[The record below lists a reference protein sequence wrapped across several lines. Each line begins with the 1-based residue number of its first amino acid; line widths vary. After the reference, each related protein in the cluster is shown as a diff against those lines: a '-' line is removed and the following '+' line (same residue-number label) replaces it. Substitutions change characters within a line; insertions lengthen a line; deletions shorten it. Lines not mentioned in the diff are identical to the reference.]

1 MTAGDLR
8 FFSGVDIRCRRRRS
22 GRKETGYGGLDVW
35 GVSGD
40 EGTSRKFTD
49 KTEDVLRM
57 MRLVSSSE
65 DALRTT
71 TRSSRVPVSCSSCS
85 FKYKNHRRRYRSRV
99 HREIS
104 MNTVIFFVLSAATE
118 SFGYPVAL
126 INRANRI
133 RSCDRST
140 FITRNSE
147 GCDYCSGDDNDDDV
161 VAELPSHSIIRQRGR
176 RPNDIVDKNV
186 EELLVLP
193 NPSIR
198 YISRRKLIHFAS
210 TVVGISSI
218 ATAPAYEANG
228 AETNENANSA
238 VALSNT
244 NFIPIGDP
252 IPPFSTTRTY
262 RNIVLSNGLKVVL
275 VKDSLV
281 QRSSVALS
289 IGGAGMFSEPADI
302 PGLAHLMEHIVLSS
316 TRFSS
321 KNILDRKARR
331 IWNTR
336 GDQSKIPRDTS
347 GEQAFS
353 DWLSENDGDANAFTA
368 PGFVCFHLSS
378 PHEILPEALE
388 RFSRLF
394 SLDEIENTIAKGVI
408 PREVGRVADELD
420 RSSDFSRSLYYLK
433 SNMNPE
439 HPFARFSAGSKAT
452 LQTIPL
458 EKGIDVAAELI
469 HFFRDHYLASKATL
483 VVIGRDDLSALDR
496 WISPFSNAMSQKG
509 SGQTFYPP
517 FPDPMIKRDIANGI
531 TQAIILRS
539 KDDVQMDEDCQTL
552 CMEWPLALVYDKD
565 VEIQQ
570 PLHQKKT
577 IITAHAVGFVL
588 TQIISRRGPGSLR
601 FFLEKFGWSPKIGSK
616 ALPKISIPVDTNGF
630 QILRMEIGLTLD
642 GFSNR
647 SAVVSAVFESIRK
660 ILEKP
665 LQFDLM
671 KQYLATGLIHGYLFS
686 GRPPEAVALS
696 VDSLRFGVG
705 GPRGIASNDFNWY
718 LMPSPNDE
726 ESVRRITQVV
736 TDTLIIMSDD
746 SGPLVSFRASP
757 KAVFAF
763 GSGIIDQA
771 ISIPPVFSPWQKEP
785 ITGARYLVE
794 HRANGALSYF
804 KSLSW
809 FAATFDGEELLGPY
823 LNPLLP
829 TNIRAPRPFT
839 ERQTNVPL
847 EGGSRWKLWQI
858 SPSTKDLIGLPL
870 PVRPPEPSSESAFV
884 VQLLSSIPATFT
896 SHQLLLADLWLLSF
910 DDEVL
915 NLAELGAIAG
925 IAYETSMNKSGLRLC
940 FRGLSQTLPSYVRR
954 FCRKLVQHHTKL
966 LDGSIQ
972 LTESVYERAIADA
985 KRSPEINQQQK
996 QDVIDTVK
1004 QVTEKEVGE
1013 HGLFFLKCTTGGIL
1027 ISQGDVLPNESM
1039 KLVAEIQD
1047 LFSGFGEADGFA
1059 VQPDLRDLLYKPV
1072 WKPRDASLLC
1082 LLPGI
1087 TLISDGCGRIPRG
1100 G

>member
-1 MTAGDLR
+1 
-8 FFSGVDIRCRRRRS
+8 
-22 GRKETGYGGLDVW
+22 
-35 GVSGD
+35 
-40 EGTSRKFTD
+40 
-49 KTEDVLRM
+49 
-57 MRLVSSSE
+57 
-65 DALRTT
+65 
-71 TRSSRVPVSCSSCS
+71 
-85 FKYKNHRRRYRSRV
+85 
-99 HREIS
+99 
-104 MNTVIFFVLSAATE
+104 MNTVIFFVLSTATSSWHMIE

-133 RSCDRST
+133 RSYKST
-140 FITRNSE
+140 FMRRNSE
-147 GCDYCSGDDNDDDV
+147 GCDFCSGGGGDDDDFA
-161 VAELPSHSIIRQRGR
+161 AEPQSHSIIRQQR
-176 RPNDIVDKNV
+176 RRRSHDIVDQND
-186 EELLVLP
+186 EELFVLP

-210 TVVGISSI
+210 AVMGISSI
-218 ATAPAYEANG
+218 ANLLVLDANG
-228 AETNENANSA
+228 AETYENASSA
-238 VALSNT
+238 VKLGSNT
-244 NFIPIGDP
+244 NFIPIGDL

-262 RNIVLSNGLKVVL
+262 RNTVLSNGLKVVL

-289 IGGAGMFSEPADI
+289 IGGAGMFSEPANI
-302 PGLAHLMEHIVLSS
+302 PGLAHLMEHIVLSY

-321 KNILDRKARR
+321 KNILDRKARK

-336 GDQSKIPRDTS
+336 DDQSMIPRDST
-347 GEQAFS
+347 GEEAFS

-368 PGFVCFHLSS
+368 PGFVCFHFTS

-394 SLDEIENTIAKGVI
+394 SSDEIENTIAKGVI
-408 PREVGRVADELD
+408 PREVGRVTDELD

-439 HPFARFSAGSKAT
+439 HPFSRFSAGSKAT
-452 LQTIPL
+452 LQTIPA
-458 EKGIDVAAELI
+458 EKGIDVASELI

-483 VVIGRDDLSALDR
+483 VVIGRDDISALDR
-496 WISPFSNAMSQKG
+496 WISPFSNAMSQKV

-517 FPDPMIKRDIANGI
+517 FPDPLIKSDIANGM

-539 KDDVQMDEDCQTL
+539 KDDVQMDEDYQTL

-570 PLHQKKT
+570 PLHQKST

-616 ALPKISIPVDTNGF
+616 ALPKISIPVDVNGF

-665 LQFDLM
+665 LQLDLM
-671 KQYLATGLIHGYLFS
+671 KQYLATGLIHGYLFA
-686 GRPPEAVALS
+686 GRPPEAVALA

-705 GPRGIASNDFNWY
+705 GPRGIACNDFNWY

-726 ESVRRITQVV
+726 ESVRRMTQVV
-736 TDTLIIMSDD
+736 TDTLIIMSED

-785 ITGARYLVE
+785 HTGARYLIE
-794 HRANGALSYF
+794 PRANGALRYF

-809 FAATFDGEELLGPY
+809 FAATFDGEELSPPY

-839 ERQTNVPL
+839 KRQGTQLANAGTLREFQINVLL
-847 EGGSRWKLWQI
+847 EGGPRWKLWQI
-858 SPSTKDLIGLPL
+858 SSSAIGLPL
-870 PVRPPEPSSESAFV
+870 PVRPPEPSIECAFI

-925 IAYETSMNKSGLRLC
+925 IAYETSMNTSGLRLC
-940 FRGLSQTLPSYVRR
+940 FRGPSQTLSSYVRR
-954 FCRKLVQHHTKL
+954 FCRKFVQHHVKL

-972 LTESVYERAIADA
+972 LTESVYERAITDA

-996 QDVIDTVK
+996 QDVIDTAQ
-1004 QVTEKEVGE
+1004 QVTETEVGE
-1013 HGLFFLKCTTGGIL
+1013 HGLFFLKCTTGGML

-1047 LFSGFGEADGFA
+1047 VFRGFGEADGFA

-1072 WKPRDASLLC
+1072 WKPRDASLC

-1087 TLISDGCGRIPRG
+1087 SLISDACGRIPRG

>member
-1 MTAGDLR
+1 M
-8 FFSGVDIRCRRRRS
+8 
-22 GRKETGYGGLDVW
+22 
-35 GVSGD
+35 
-40 EGTSRKFTD
+40 
-49 KTEDVLRM
+49 
-57 MRLVSSSE
+57 
-65 DALRTT
+65 
-71 TRSSRVPVSCSSCS
+71 
-85 FKYKNHRRRYRSRV
+85 
-99 HREIS
+99 
-104 MNTVIFFVLSAATE
+104 
-118 SFGYPVAL
+118 
-126 INRANRI
+126 
-133 RSCDRST
+133 
-140 FITRNSE
+140 
-147 GCDYCSGDDNDDDV
+147 
-161 VAELPSHSIIRQRGR
+161 
-176 RPNDIVDKNV
+176 
-186 EELLVLP
+186 
-193 NPSIR
+193 
-198 YISRRKLIHFAS
+198 
-210 TVVGISSI
+210 GISSI
-218 ATAPAYEANG
+218 ATVPVNEANG
-228 AETNENANSA
+228 AETNENANSV
-238 VALSNT
+238 VALGNT

-336 GDQSKIPRDTS
+336 GDQSKIPRDSS
-347 GEQAFS
+347 GEEAFS

-368 PGFVCFHLSS
+368 PGFVCFHFTS

-433 SNMNPE
+433 SNMNPQ

-452 LQTIPL
+452 LQTIPA
-458 EKGIDVAAELI
+458 EKGIDVASELI
-469 HFFRDHYLASKATL
+469 HFFRDHYIASKATL

-509 SGQTFYPP
+509 SGKSFYPP
-517 FPDPMIKRDIANGI
+517 FPDPMIKRDITNGM
-531 TQAIILRS
+531 TQAIIIRS
-539 KDDVQMDEDCQTL
+539 KDDVQMDEDYQTL

-565 VEIQQ
+565 IEIQQ
-570 PLHQKKT
+570 LLHQKST

-616 ALPKISIPVDTNGF
+616 ALPKISIPVDVSGF

-665 LQFDLM
+665 IQLDLM
-671 KQYLATGLIHGYLFS
+671 KQYLATGLIHGYLFA
-686 GRPPEAVALS
+686 GRPPEAVALA

-718 LMPSPNDE
+718 LMPSPNDD
-726 ESVRRITQVV
+726 ESVRRMTQVV
-736 TDTLIIMSDD
+736 TETLIIMSDE
-746 SGPLVSFRASP
+746 SSPLVSFRASP

-785 ITGARYLVE
+785 ITGARYLIE
-794 HRANGALSYF
+794 TRANGALSYY

-809 FAATFDGEELLGPY
+809 FASTFDGEELSPPY

-829 TNIRAPRPFT
+829 TNIRAPRPFA
-839 ERQTNVPL
+839 ERQGSQIAKAGMRELLL
-847 EGGSRWKLWQI
+847 EEGSRWKLWQI
-858 SPSTKDLIGLPL
+858 SPSSNAFIGLPL
-870 PVRPPEPSSESAFV
+870 PVRPPEPSIECAFV
-884 VQLLSSIPATFT
+884 IQLLSSIPATFT

-925 IAYETSMNKSGLRLC
+925 IAYETSMNTSGLRLC
-940 FRGLSQTLPSYVRR
+940 FRGLSQTLSSYVRR
-954 FCRKLVQHHTKL
+954 FCRRLVQHHAKL

-972 LTESVYERAIADA
+972 LTESVYERAIVDA
-985 KRSPEINQQQK
+985 KRSPEITPQQK
-996 QDVIDTVK
+996 QDVIDTVR

-1013 HGLFFLKCTTGGIL
+1013 HGLFFLKCTTGGML
-1027 ISQGDVLPNESM
+1027 ISQGDVLPNEST
-1039 KLVAEIQD
+1039 KLAAEIRD
-1047 LFSGFGEADGFA
+1047 VFSGFGEADGFA
-1059 VQPDLRDLLYKPV
+1059 VHPDLRDLLYKPV
-1072 WKPRDASLLC
+1072 WKPRDASLPC